1 MLILEAKPKLT
12 FTRGDTVVVH
22 VTNSLDINGTSI
34 HFHGIRQNYTNPSD
48 GVPSITQCPTAPGD
62 TKTYTWKAT
71 QYGSSW
77 YHSHYALQ
85 AFDGVLGGIIINGPA
100 TADYDVD
107 LGNLFLN
114 DWSHLTASQE
124 YSFAQYTG
132 PPTADTGLINGTVM
146 CGTAGSYW
154 EQSVDS
160 GTSYLLRV
168 VNGAADTHFDF
179 SIDNHT
185 LTVIAADFVPIVP
198 YTTEVIAIGMGQ
210 RYNVIVT
217 ADQSAVASDFW
228 LRATPDTF
236 CSNNYNPDAIK
247 GIIHYG
253 GVSLLQTLIIPHTN
267 LLNRQHGYPHNIRLV
282 IR

>member
-1 MLILEAKPKLT
+1 M
-12 FTRGDTVVVH
+12 
-22 VTNSLDINGTSI
+22 
-34 HFHGIRQNYTNPSD
+34 
-48 GVPSITQCPTAPGD
+48 
-62 TKTYTWKAT
+62 
-71 QYGSSW
+71 
-77 YHSHYALQ
+77 Q

-100 TADYDVD
+100 TANYDVD

-146 CGTAGSYW
+146 NGTLGSYW
-154 EQSVDS
+154 EQSVES

-198 YTTEVIAIGMGQ
+198 YTTNVVAIGMGQ
-210 RYNVIVT
+210 RYDVIVT

-236 CSNNYNPDAIK
+236 CSNNYNPDAIR
-247 GIIHYG
+247 GIVHYG
-253 GVSLLQTLIIPHTN
+253 GMLLIIQSSFYHTTLITIFY
-267 LLNRQHGYPHNIRLV
+267 RQHRHSHHFRLGL
-282 IR
+282 RRK